1 MKIVRVLLLSATF
14 FSLGFLANAL
24 FFQKNTVEITA
35 LSQPSVLGL
44 KDPDDQ
50 FITSVAYDGEQFNPR
65 SVTVKKGNYI
75 AITNTS
81 KEKLMWL
88 VSDNPDLSTV
98 RGYGEGERLQLILLK
113 AGEYKVANTLNTKA
127 WILVTV
133 KE

>member
-1 MKIVRVLLLSATF
+1 MKKVKLVLLFVGF
-14 FSLGFLANAL
+14 FSLGFLANAIL
-24 FFQKNTVEITA
+24 FQKNTVEITA

-44 KDPDDQ
+44 KDPDDE
-50 FITSVAYDGEQFNPR
+50 FITSVGYDGEQFAPR

-81 KEKLMWL
+81 KGKLMWL
-88 VSDNPDLSTV
+88 VSDNPDLATS
-98 RGYGEGERLQLILLK
+98 RGYGEGERLQLVLLK
-113 AGEYKVANTLNTKA
+113 AGEYKVANKLDTKA